1 MRAFAWTACLALAAC
16 RPAPSAEPRI
26 YPEKEA
32 PPELAAPVERAD
44 AALLVLRTELLETLT
59 TELSRGGGAGAVD
72 VCRDIAQE
80 ITASAARGQGV
91 ALGRTSHRLRN
102 PANAPRGWARE
113 IVDAHAGK
121 KAADAQSYVAD
132 LGDRVGVLRPIGA
145 IEMCSSCHGGEE
157 ALDPLALEKIAA
169 AYPQDQAVGFGVGDL
184 RGWMW
189 AEAPKQ

>member
-1 MRAFAWTACLALAAC
+1 MACLAVAAC
-16 RPAPSAEPRI
+16 RPAPTDEPRI

-32 PPELAAPVERAD
+32 PPELAAQVERAD
-44 AALLVLRTELLETLT
+44 AALLVLRTKLLETLT
-59 TELSRGGGAGAVD
+59 TEVSRSGAAGAVF
-72 VCRDIAQE
+72 VCRDVAQE
-80 ITASAARGQGV
+80 ITASAAREQGV

-102 PANAPRGWARE
+102 PANAPRSWTRE
-113 IVDAHAGK
+113 IVEAHAGK

-145 IEMCSSCHGGEE
+145 IEMCGSCHGGEE
-157 ALDPLALEKIAA
+157 ALDPLALENIAA
-169 AYPQDQAVGFGVGDL
+169 AYPQDQAIGFGVGDL